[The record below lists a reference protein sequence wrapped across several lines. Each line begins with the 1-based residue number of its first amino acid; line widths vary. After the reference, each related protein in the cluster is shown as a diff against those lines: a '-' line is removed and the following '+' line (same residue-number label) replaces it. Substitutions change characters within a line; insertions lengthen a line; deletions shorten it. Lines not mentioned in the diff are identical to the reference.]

1 MVLLVG
7 DRSGLLEAVRDE
19 AVRHE
24 GLVPGGAVPLV
35 GIGSGKGRN
44 KALDEAPESGLDGM
58 VHVVTDLSGDFVRFP
73 FHSPGIA
80 EGFQGGVQLVGR
92 NGIFRED
99 LTESEMEGT
108 AAGGVG
114 EVSGFSGPHL
124 SGVSGDGDGFR
135 AGVGGL
141 DCFEDVVLGFMR
153 HLEDP
158 DVRAAGKESRSTF
171 LAGGEDD
178 LLLFHDFF

>member
-7 DRSGLLEAVRDE
+7 GRSGLLEAVRDE

-44 KALDEAPESGLDGM
+44 EALDESPESGLDGM
-58 VHVVTDLSGDFVRFP
+58 VHLAADPCGDLLGLAGRAPLV
-73 FHSPGIA
+73 A
-80 EGFQGGVQLVGR
+80 EVLQGGVQLVGR

-99 LTESEMEGT
+99 LTESEVKGA

-141 DCFEDVVLGFMR
+141 DRFEDVVLGFMR

-178 LLLFHDFF
+178 LLFFHDFF